1 MGFFVRKPLESWGM
15 EKWNEQ
21 TKHAQES
28 CRQAGTRPQ
37 VSHVS
42 VPVPQ
47 LLPFLLIL
55 LLQWTLFLTQS
66 FIVHFC
72 YCHKWQSISRSS
84 PAALQ
89 GGEDQ
94 TGGTPAT
101 LESSPVALGAAGP
114 CHQECSVVIA
124 FFCNLD
130 KERSWSPGTETGI
143 NTQRR
148 ADVFQRNR
156 WKHTSLKSHR
166 RINESTQT

>member
-42 VPVPQ
+42 MPVPQ

-66 FIVHFC
+66 FIIQVTVHLQEFPGC
-72 YCHKWQSISRSS
+72 TAGWWGPDWGHTCDTGKLTSCPGGYWPLPSGVLCHYC
-84 PAALQ
+84 LY
-89 GGEDQ
+89 
-94 TGGTPAT
+94 
-101 LESSPVALGAAGP
+101 
-114 CHQECSVVIA
+114 
-124 FFCNLD
+124 CNLD
-130 KERSWSPGTETGI
+130 KEPSWSPGTETGI
-143 NTQRR
+143 NTRRR
-148 ADVFQRNR
+148 ADVLQRNR

-166 RINESTQT
+166 RINKSTHT